1 MRRVEAGRTWMNT
14 TIAGGPE
21 LPIGGFKQSGTGRE
35 TGVYGVEEY
44 TEPKSIHI
52 ALGKREHWVT

>member
-1 MRRVEAGRTWMNT
+1 MNT